1 MLPLSYNQSSMWFI
15 HQLDQDNTAYN
26 ESLQLKIKGQLKIT
40 ILEQSIQEIIRRH
53 ESLRT
58 AFPAIDGN
66 PYQKINS
73 HFTFH
78 LPIIDLQTYLET
90 EISSYITREVRQS
103 FNLENG
109 DLWRFKLLRTGADEY
124 ILLIII
130 HHIIVDG
137 WSMGIFIKEL
147 CHLYQ
152 SFASGSSIYLPE
164 LNIQYGDFVVWQQEN
179 ITGEILQKQLKYWQQ
194 QLADKPPLLELP
206 TDKPRPA
213 IQSFAGATHKFKID
227 GDLTQQLRNLS
238 QKLGVTSFHTLLTAF
253 VVLLYRYTGENDI
266 SVGCPIANR
275 KQVAV
280 ETLIGFFVNTI
291 VIRNQI
297 ENNCQFSEL
306 VAQIRQTSLTAND
319 HQDVS
324 FEQVVEALNP
334 ERSLSY
340 NPIFQVMFAWENIS
354 LDTIDLPNLIITPQI
369 VERGISPFDLSLA
382 MFETKTEIIGQW
394 EYSTDL
400 FTADTMIRM
409 TNHFQ
414 TLLSAIV
421 NNPDEYINKLP
432 LLTAAEKEQILI
444 TFNQT
449 DKDYPKD
456 KCIHQLFEEQVKL
469 YPDNIALVYENQQ
482 FTYQQLNSQA
492 NQLAHYLQN
501 LGVKPDDLVGI
512 CLERSSEL
520 IISLLAIIKAG
531 AAYLPLDPDY
541 PLERLSYMIDHSQV
555 KVILTKEYLTSLTVD
570 SSTKIIYLA
579 KFISHCFDDSPSV
592 RLYKTGDLVRYLPDG
607 YIEYLGRIDDQV
619 KIRGFRIEL
628 GEIETVLTAHSQI
641 TAATVVVR
649 EDNPNIKQLVA
660 YIVTNEPSLNRSDLQ
675 NFLKQKLPDY
685 MIPAVFVFLDALPKT
700 PNGKI
705 DRKQLPIP
713 STINES
719 EMFIAPRTPTEAVL
733 TNIWQEVLRLEKI
746 GIEDNFFELGGDSIL
761 SIQIIARANQKGV
774 QITTKQ
780 LFQYQT
786 IAQLATVASHTNAVV
801 VAQGLVIGE
810 VPLTPIQKWFFAEDW
825 CEPHYFNQAMILQV
839 PAEIQPELLVQSI
852 GQLII
857 HHDAL
862 RMRFIKVDSQWQ
874 QINSN
879 INSNHDQLVPFEVI
893 DFSDIPSTEQSAAIE
908 FKANELQETLNLA
921 TGPMLRVVLFNLGQE
936 KSSRLLLIIQHLVVD
951 GVSWRILL
959 DDLVTAYCQL
969 EQGKSIKL
977 TAKTTSF
984 QDWAIRQQNY
994 GNSPAITQE
1003 LNYWLSQVPAHI
1015 QPLPLDFPVVKAAQK
1030 ALNTEGSSEE
1040 IFVALTTEETR
1051 ILLQDV
1057 PAAYNTQINDIL
1069 LTALVQTFYQ
1079 WTGADS
1085 LLIDLEGHGR
1095 EELFNDVVLSRT
1107 VGWFTTI
1114 YPVFL
1119 QLGKTSDLGENL
1131 KTIKEQL
1138 RKIPNRGIGYG
1149 ILRYLCQ
1156 NIDIYQQL
1164 EKLPQAEI
1172 SFNYLGQFDQIQSE
1186 PILLGFAPENP
1197 GRIFSPKAARGHILD
1212 VVGKVVEG
1220 KLEIYFVYS
1229 QNLYRRETI
1238 THLAND
1244 YISKLKTLITHC
1256 TSLENGGYTPSD
1268 FPDVDLSQDELD
1280 DLLFTLA

>member
-1 MLPLSYNQSSMWFI
+1 
-15 HQLDQDNTAYN
+15 
-26 ESLQLKIKGQLKIT
+26 
-40 ILEQSIQEIIRRH
+40 
-53 ESLRT
+53 
-58 AFPAIDGN
+58 
-66 PYQKINS
+66 
-73 HFTFH
+73 
-78 LPIIDLQTYLET
+78 
-90 EISSYITREVRQS
+90 
-103 FNLENG
+103 
-109 DLWRFKLLRTGADEY
+109 
-124 ILLIII
+124 
-130 HHIIVDG
+130 
-137 WSMGIFIKEL
+137 
-147 CHLYQ
+147 
-152 SFASGSSIYLPE
+152 
-164 LNIQYGDFVVWQQEN
+164 
-179 ITGEILQKQLKYWQQ
+179 
-194 QLADKPPLLELP
+194 
-206 TDKPRPA
+206 
-213 IQSFAGATHKFKID
+213 
-227 GDLTQQLRNLS
+227 
-238 QKLGVTSFHTLLTAF
+238 
-253 VVLLYRYTGENDI
+253 
-266 SVGCPIANR
+266 
-275 KQVAV
+275 
-280 ETLIGFFVNTI
+280 
-291 VIRNQI
+291 
-297 ENNCQFSEL
+297 
-306 VAQIRQTSLTAND
+306 
-319 HQDVS
+319 
-324 FEQVVEALNP
+324 
-334 ERSLSY
+334 
-340 NPIFQVMFAWENIS
+340 
-354 LDTIDLPNLIITPQI
+354 
-369 VERGISPFDLSLA
+369 
-382 MFETKTEIIGQW
+382 
-394 EYSTDL
+394 
-400 FTADTMIRM
+400 
-409 TNHFQ
+409 
-414 TLLSAIV
+414 
-421 NNPDEYINKLP
+421 
-432 LLTAAEKEQILI
+432 
-444 TFNQT
+444 
-449 DKDYPKD
+449 
-456 KCIHQLFEEQVKL
+456 
-469 YPDNIALVYENQQ
+469 
-482 FTYQQLNSQA
+482 
-492 NQLAHYLQN
+492 
-501 LGVKPDDLVGI
+501 
-512 CLERSSEL
+512 
-520 IISLLAIIKAG
+520 
-531 AAYLPLDPDY
+531 
-541 PLERLSYMIDHSQV
+541 
-555 KVILTKEYLTSLTVD
+555 
-570 SSTKIIYLA
+570 
-579 KFISHCFDDSPSV
+579 
-592 RLYKTGDLVRYLPDG
+592 
-607 YIEYLGRIDDQV
+607 
-619 KIRGFRIEL
+619 
-628 GEIETVLTAHSQI
+628 
-641 TAATVVVR
+641 
-649 EDNPNIKQLVA
+649 
-660 YIVTNEPSLNRSDLQ
+660 
-675 NFLKQKLPDY
+675 
-685 MIPAVFVFLDALPKT
+685 
-700 PNGKI
+700 
-705 DRKQLPIP
+705 
-713 STINES
+713 
-719 EMFIAPRTPTEAVL
+719 
-733 TNIWQEVLRLEKI
+733 
-746 GIEDNFFELGGDSIL
+746 
-761 SIQIIARANQKGV
+761 
-774 QITTKQ
+774 
-780 LFQYQT
+780 
-786 IAQLATVASHTNAVV
+786 
-801 VAQGLVIGE
+801 
-810 VPLTPIQKWFFAEDW
+810 
-825 CEPHYFNQAMILQV
+825 
-839 PAEIQPELLVQSI
+839 
-852 GQLII
+852 
-857 HHDAL
+857 
-862 RMRFIKVDSQWQ
+862 MRFIKVDSQWQ

-1280 DLLFTLA
+1280 DLLSTLA